1 MSVISI
7 QSQVVFGHVGN
18 SAAIHPMMANG
29 VNVYAVP
36 TTLLSNTPHYPT
48 LRGKILPPDFVADLL
63 TGIEERGLVA
73 AARLMVTGYLGS
85 VGNGEVVRDFVRRA
99 KAANPQLTYICDPV
113 IGDSDLGVFVATGL
127 PEFFRAELAP
137 LADILTPNAFEFGLL
152 AGLADHGTEAV
163 AAALKQGQQPGLPQ
177 RLAVTGAIP
186 EAAPGFIDTLIGE
199 GGAVWRIRT
208 PKVDVRPNGTGDLFT
223 GALTAALDGG
233 MTLVEAAEQA
243 VGTVFAVLSAMAPGA
258 PAEMPLAAEVA
269 ALRWQGRPF
278 KAELL

>member
-29 VNVYAVP
+29 VEVYAVP

-48 LRGKILPPDFVADLL
+48 LRGKILPPDLVADLL
-63 TGIEERGLVA
+63 TGVEERGLVA

-85 VGNGEVVRDFVRRA
+85 VGNGEAVRDFVRRA

-113 IGDSDLGVFVATGL
+113 IGDSDLGVFVASGL

-152 AGLADHGTEAV
+152 AGLAGHSTEAV
-163 AAALKQGQQPGLPQ
+163 AAALKQGVSGLSD
-177 RLAVTGAIP
+177 RIAVTGAIP
-186 EAAPGFIDTLIGE
+186 EGAPGFIDTLIGE

-223 GALTAALDGG
+223 GALTAALGGG

-243 VGTVFAVLSAMAPGA
+243 VGTVYAVLSAMPVGEPG
-258 PAEMPLAAEVA
+258 EMPLAAKVA

-278 KAELL
+278 SAELL

>member
-29 VNVYAVP
+29 VDVYAVP

-48 LRGKILPPDFVADLL
+48 LRGKILPPDLVADLL
-63 TGIEERGLVA
+63 TGVEERGLVA
-73 AARLMVTGYLGS
+73 TSRLMVTGYLGS
-85 VGNGEVVRDFVRRA
+85 VGNGEAVRDFVRRA

-113 IGDSDLGVFVATGL
+113 IGDSDLGVFVASGL

-152 AGLADHGTEAV
+152 AGLPAHGSEAV
-163 AAALKQGQQPGLPQ
+163 AAALKQGVGGLPA

-199 GGAVWRIRT
+199 GAAVWRIRT

-233 MTLVEAAEQA
+233 MSLVEAAEQA
-243 VGTVFAVLSAMAPGA
+243 VGTVFAVLSAMAPRA

-278 KAELL
+278 TAELL

>member
-1 MSVISI
+1 VSVISI

-29 VNVYAVP
+29 VEVYAVP

-48 LRGKILPPDFVADLL
+48 LRGKILPPDLVADLL
-63 TGIEERGLVA
+63 TGVEERGLVA
-73 AARLMVTGYLGS
+73 TARLMVTGYLGS
-85 VGNGEVVRDFVRRA
+85 VGNGEAVRDFVKRA

-113 IGDSDLGVFVATGL
+113 IGDSDLGVFVVSGL

-152 AGLADHGTEAV
+152 AGLTGHSTEAV
-163 AAALKQGQQPGLPQ
+163 AAALKRGAPDLPG
-177 RLAVTGAIP
+177 RIAVTGAIP

-233 MTLVEAAEQA
+233 MTLVEAAVQA
-243 VGTVFAVLSAMAPGA
+243 VGTVYAVLSVMPAGQPG
-258 PAEMPLAAEVA
+258 EMPLAAEVA